1 MSDVVRR
8 LSEGQHPV
16 VVSLRPEPSMRA
28 LKDCLDR
35 KFVHIKFTGTQGGT
49 ELGVPLDV
57 ERSDLASADL
67 DAGTG
72 RLTLVGN
79 LTLDYVNVRCIA
91 EVELPALAGHGRLE
105 PIPN

>member
-16 VVSLRPEPSMRA
+16 VLSLRPDSSMKA
-28 LKDCLDR
+28 LRECLDR
-35 KFVHIKFTGTQGGT
+35 RFVHIKFTGTRGGT

-67 DAGTG
+67 DTGTG
-72 RLTLVGN
+72 RLTLVGDHP
-79 LTLDYVNVRCIA
+79 LDHVTVRCIA
-91 EVELPALAGHGRLE
+91 EVELPALSGHGRLE
-105 PIPN
+105 SIQN